1 MLIYFLT
8 FLTIYKKIKKL
19 ETPNNILEVII
30 EINIKEYYN
39 NNKKP
44 Y

>member
-8 FLTIYKKIKKL
+8 FLAIYKKIEKL
-19 ETPNNILEVII
+19 EASNNILEVII

-39 NNKKP
+39 NNKKL